1 MAGRIESHV
10 TVLYRTPATPELDR
24 LVRATPPLRL
34 RAGEVERWTSEPG
47 IFVAVLDPDDDLR
60 RFRIAALGT
69 DDPGYRPHITLLH
82 RESVTTALQAEE
94 AWAALRRER
103 FDVDFAVTELVV
115 YEENTGGGW
124 REVARPRFGPDAL

>member
-10 TVLYRTPATPELDR
+10 TVLYESPSTPELDR

-34 RAGEVERWTSEPG
+34 RAGEAERWTSEPG

-82 RESVTTALQAEE
+82 RESVTSALQAEE
-94 AWAALRRER
+94 AWAALRGER
-103 FDVDFAVTELVV
+103 FAVAFAVTELVV
-115 YEENTGGGW
+115 YEENIGEGW
-124 REVARPRFGPDAL
+124 REVARPRFSPDAL